1 MQGGRVGRV
10 GAMGTQV
17 TRERCSGG
25 GLGRPDDSLKGE
37 DVTTTYRYKFKVT
50 LKGKAAPAKWTLT
63 V

>member
-1 MQGGRVGRV
+1 
-10 GAMGTQV
+10 MGTQV

-37 DVTTTYRYKFKVT
+37 DVTTTYKFKVT